1 MDSNIKNLFDF
12 SNNPIWLMRQAG
24 RYMKEYNIIK
34 GKFKSFFEMC
44 RSVPA
49 VTEITMLPVEKFNFD
64 AGIIFSDILII
75 LEALKIEVEFIP
87 TKGPVVHNKNLV
99 EIFNSKKV
107 NIDYQKLYPVYESV
121 KEVKKIMLSHK
132 KPLIG
137 FAGAPWTVA
146 AYLIEGKMTKDLSVI
161 RELAYKD
168 TIFMDR
174 VINVLSDIIIEH
186 LSSQIESGADLVQL
200 FDTHSNVLDYDALE
214 KYSISPIRKIC
225 KELKKR
231 HPKTPISYFS
241 KNINYHFN
249 DFFDHID
256 IVSFNS
262 SVRMKKYIDILPA
275 KIVFQGNLDPIKLL
289 VGGNEMI
296 KTTLNI
302 MEDMKDKSFI
312 FNLGHGIL
320 PRTPVDNVKQCIDI
334 VKNFKD

>member
-1 MDSNIKNLFDF
+1 MNSNIKNLFDF

-34 GKFKSFFEMC
+34 GRFKSFFEMC

-75 LEALKIEVEFIP
+75 LETLNIEVEFIP
-87 TKGPVVHNKNLV
+87 TKGPVVHNKNLFK
-99 EIFNSKKV
+99 IFNSKSV

-168 TIFMDR
+168 TIFMDI
-174 VINVLSDIIIEH
+174 VINVLSDIITEH
-186 LSSQIESGADLVQL
+186 LSSQIESGADVVQI
-200 FDTHSNVLDYDALE
+200 FDTHSNVLDYKALE

-231 HPKTPISYFS
+231 HPRTPISYFS
-241 KNINYHFN
+241 KNINYDFD
-249 DFFDHID
+249 DFFDYID

-262 SVRMKKYIDILPA
+262 SVRMKKYIDILPE

-296 KTTLNI
+296 KATLSI
-302 MEDMKDKSFI
+302 MEDMRNKSFI

-320 PRTPVDNVKQCIDI
+320 PRTPVDNVKQCIDL